1 MEEVKPSANSRI
13 RISSRRD
20 VSFILKFQCDN
31 GSSHHH
37 PSSENKKS
45 YKSSSKKNLKTKKSY
60 KEGVLSQSDP
70 ASLGFLAQARTVPRA
85 SRSIREMLS
94 RPSCPISSIFG
105 FSKTS
110 IWKYLLCD
118 VMNLSASPYRTLMTF
133 FSTCRTQ
140 KSCALPCPYLLRLDR
155 FVRTSEL
162 N

>member
-20 VSFILKFQCDN
+20 VSFILKAFQCDN

-37 PSSENKKS
+37 
-45 YKSSSKKNLKTKKSY
+45 LKTKKSY

-70 ASLGFLAQARTVPRA
+70 ASLGFLAQVRTVPRA

-105 FSKTS
+105 FSVDLEIS
-110 IWKYLLCD
+110 F
-118 VMNLSASPYRTLMTF
+118 M
-133 FSTCRTQ
+133 
-140 KSCALPCPYLLRLDR
+140 
-155 FVRTSEL
+155 
-162 N
+162 